1 MERQTCPRCGRND
14 HVSNYWDYRSHHHHD
29 AAYYDAA
36 LLRCPSTGF
45 NIRGLLDLGVAPD
58 DLHLNRYTILLRGY
72 VGKSTKFCFFN
83 IQNDNTPYI
92 CNYEH

>member
-72 VGKSTKFCFFN
+72 VR
-83 IQNDNTPYI
+83 
-92 CNYEH
+92 